1 MKHIKRL
8 FLWLSFSFF
17 LNAYAQE
24 EKEPM
29 YLNEIFYNIQKKHQ
43 VQFNFIEE
51 EVAIFKIIPPNNKL
65 NLRQKLKYITEK
77 TQLNFQFI
85 DAVYISVVNDQKL
98 DKPLCGY
105 LFDKETNEAIEGVYV
120 KIKGTE
126 IATTSNKNGY
136 FELFFKSDKLIEI
149 NHLGFETIEISSE
162 SIYKTNCPKL
172 FLSPKIQE
180 IQQVN
185 VSTYLTK
192 GITKKN
198 DGTIEIKPKNLGA
211 LPGLTEAD
219 VLQTL
224 QQIPGI
230 TTINESISNINVR
243 GGSHDQNLFT
253 WNKIKLYQ
261 TGHFFGLISAINP
274 NLSNKIAI
282 SKNGTSA
289 FFSEGVSS
297 NVAISTHDDWI
308 YKSENSIGINMI
320 NADFYSRIKTS
331 KTSNLEISGRRS
343 ITDFYQS
350 PTYKNYYNR
359 IFQNSTVTN
368 ISNNQNLNFSTDENF
383 YFYDF
388 SAQFHQKMGGKS
400 NLYLD
405 FITISNKLELLQS
418 KTENNINSI
427 RNSNLNQNTYGGSL
441 HFKTNWNRHNS
452 TEFTAFASQYKIDAL
467 NESITNEQILIQE
480 NTILDTGFQL
490 ENKHT
495 FNNSFQFSNGYQ
507 YNETGIRNVDVINS
521 PNFSRKVKDVLRIHA
536 LVLEGKYTSK
546 NKKLQTTLGLRSN
559 YIEQFGLLIIEPRL
573 QLKQQLNS
581 TFFVEVLAEKK
592 HQTSSQI
599 INLQSDFFGVENR
612 RWTQANNSDI
622 PVITSNQAS
631 LSLNYKY
638 NRWLITLENFYK
650 KVDGI
655 SSRSQ
660 GFQNQLE
667 FSRINGSYTIM
678 GSEFLVQKQFK
689 KITTWI
695 SYSYTDNKYDF
706 NTYVP
711 SIFPNNFEIK
721 HHFASAIIYD
731 YKKIKLALGGK
742 WFTGK
747 PNTEINST
755 TPIFSTPGIGEI
767 DYKNPNSSNLN
778 EYLQVNISGSYDF
791 IVGKNGKLN
800 LGFSVQNVLNNATSI
815 NKFYKI
821 ENNSSIN
828 EINTFMLERTPNVFI
843 RYSF

>member
-1 MKHIKRL
+1 
-8 FLWLSFSFF
+8 
-17 LNAYAQE
+17 LNANAQE
-24 EKEPM
+24 EGKTM
-29 YLNEIFYNIQKKHQ
+29 SLNEIFYTIQKKHK

-51 EVAIFKIIPPNNKL
+51 EIAIFKIIPPYSKL
-65 NLRQKLKYITEK
+65 SLKQKLKYITEK

-105 LFDKETNEAIEGVYV
+105 VFDKETNEAIENVYI
-120 KIKGTE
+120 KIKETE
-126 IATTSNKNGY
+126 IATITNKNGY
-136 FELFFKSDKLIEI
+136 FELYFKSDNLIEI
-149 NHLGFETIEISSE
+149 SHLSFETLEISSE

-172 FLSPKIQE
+172 YLTPKIQE
-180 IQQVN
+180 IQQIN
-185 VSTYLTK
+185 VENYLTK
-192 GITKKN
+192 GISKKN
-198 DGTIEIKPKNLGA
+198 DGTIEIKPKTLGL

-219 VLQTL
+219 VLQTM
-224 QQIPGI
+224 QQVPGI
-230 TTINESISNINVR
+230 ITNNESISNINVR

-253 WNKIKLYQ
+253 WNGIKLYQ

-274 NLSNKIAI
+274 NLSNKVSI

-297 NVAISTHDDWI
+297 NVAISNHDDWI
-308 YKSENSIGINMI
+308 HNTENSIGINMI
-320 NADFYSRIKTS
+320 NVDFYSRIKTS
-331 KTSNLEISGRRS
+331 KTSNLEVSGRRS

-388 SAQFHQKMGGKS
+388 SAQFHQKIGNNS
-400 NLYLD
+400 NLFVD
-405 FITISNKLELLQS
+405 FITISNQLELVQT
-418 KTENNINSI
+418 KKENNLNRL

-441 HFKTNWNRHNS
+441 HFKTNWSTKNS
-452 TEFTAFASQYKIDAL
+452 TEISAYASQYKIDAL
-467 NESITNEQILIQE
+467 NESIANDQILNQE
-480 NTILDTGFQL
+480 NTILDTGIQI
-490 ENKHT
+490 ENNHF
-495 FNNSFQFSNGYQ
+495 FNNSFHFSNGYQ
-507 YNETGIRNVDVINS
+507 FNETGIRNVDIINS
-521 PNFSRKVKDVLRIHA
+521 PSFSRKVKDVLRIHA
-536 LVLEGKYTSK
+536 FILAGKYTSK
-546 NKKLQTTLGLRSN
+546 NKKLLTTLGLRTN
-559 YIEQFGLLIIEPRL
+559 YLEQFGQFIIEPRL

-581 TFFVEVLAEKK
+581 KFFIEILAEKK

-612 RWTQANNSDI
+612 RWTQANNADV
-622 PVITSNQAS
+622 PLITSNQAS
-631 LSLNYKY
+631 ISFNYKY
-638 NRWLITLENFYK
+638 NRWLISLDNFYK

-667 FSRINGSYTIM
+667 FLTINGTYTVL
-678 GSEFLVQKQFK
+678 GSEFLIQKQFK

-695 SYSYTDNKYDF
+695 SYTFTDNKYNF
-706 NTYVP
+706 SSFIP
-711 SIFPNNFEIK
+711 SVFPNNFEIK
-721 HHFASAIIYD
+721 HHVSSAIIYD
-731 YKKIKLALGGK
+731 YKRLKIAVGGK

-747 PNTEINST
+747 PNTELNSNS
-755 TPIFSTPGIGEI
+755 PIIPTSNIAEI
-767 DYKNPNSSNLN
+767 DYKNPNSSNLKD
-778 EYLQVNISGSYDF
+778 YLQVNISGSYDF
-791 IVGKNGKLN
+791 ILGKNGKLN
-800 LGFSVQNVLNNATSI
+800 LGFSVQNVLNNQTSI
-815 NKFYKI
+815 NQFYKI

>member
-1 MKHIKRL
+1 MKQIKSL
-8 FLWLSFSFF
+8 FLLLGFSFF
-17 LNAYAQE
+17 LTTNAQE
-24 EKEPM
+24 EGETM
-29 YLNEIFYNIQKKHQ
+29 LLNEIFYTIQKKHH

-51 EVAIFKIIPPNNKL
+51 EIAVFKIIPPNKKL
-65 NLRQKLKYITEK
+65 NLKQKLKYITEK

-105 LFDKETNEAIEGVYV
+105 IFDKEANEPIEGVYI
-120 KIKGTE
+120 KIKDTE
-126 IATTSNKNGY
+126 IATTTNKNGY
-136 FELFFKSDKLIEI
+136 FELYYKSEKLIEI
-149 NHLGFETIEISSE
+149 SHISFETIEITSE

-172 FLSPKIQE
+172 LLSPKIQE
-180 IQQVN
+180 IQE
-185 VSTYLTK
+185 VSIGTYLTK
-192 GITKKN
+192 GISKK
-198 DGTIEIKPKNLGA
+198 DDSTIEIKPKTLGL

-230 TTINESISNINVR
+230 TTANESISNINVR

-253 WNKIKLYQ
+253 WNGIKLYQ

-274 NLSNKIAI
+274 NLSNKVSI

-289 FFSEGVSS
+289 FLSEAVSS
-297 NVAISTHDDWI
+297 NIAISTHDNWI
-308 YKSENSIGINMI
+308 YETENAVGINMI
-320 NADFYSRIKTS
+320 NADFYSRVKTS
-331 KTSNLEISGRRS
+331 KTSNLEVSGRRS

-368 ISNNQNLNFSTDENF
+368 ISNNQNLNFSTDEKF

-388 SAQFHQKMGGKS
+388 SAQFHQKIGEDS
-400 NLYLD
+400 NLFLD
-405 FITISNKLELLQS
+405 FITISNQLELVQS

-441 HFKTNWNRHNS
+441 HFKTNWNTRNS
-452 TEFTAFASQYKIDAL
+452 TEFSTYASQYKIDAL
-467 NESITNEQILIQE
+467 NESIANEQVLRQE
-480 NTILDTGFQL
+480 NTILDTGL
-490 ENKHT
+490 RIENSHF
-495 FNNSFQFSNGYQ
+495 FNNSFHFSNGYQ
-507 YNETGIRNVDVINS
+507 YNETGIRNVDIINS

-536 LVLEGKYTSK
+536 LVLAGKYTSK
-546 NKKLQTTLGLRSN
+546 HKKLQTTLGLRTN
-559 YIEQFGLLIIEPRL
+559 YIEQFGLFIMEPRL

-581 TFFVEVLAEKK
+581 AFFIEVLAEKK

-622 PVITSNQAS
+622 PIITSKQAS
-631 LSLNYKY
+631 ISINYKY
-638 NRWLITLENFYK
+638 NHWLISLDNFYK

-667 FSRINGSYTIM
+667 FLKINGSYTIF
-678 GSEFLVQKQFK
+678 GSEFLIQKQFK

-695 SYSYTDNKYDF
+695 SYSFTDNKYNF
-706 NTYVP
+706 NTFSP
-711 SIFPNNFEIK
+711 SVFPNNFEIK
-721 HHFASAIIYD
+721 HHVASAIIYD
-731 YKKIKLALGGK
+731 YKRLKFAVGGK

-747 PNTEINST
+747 PTTELNSN
-755 TPIFSTPGIGEI
+755 TPIFSTPRIAEI
-767 DYKNPNSSNLN
+767 DYKDPNSSNLKD
-778 EYLQVNISGSYDF
+778 YLQVNISGSYTF
-791 IVGKNGKLN
+791 ILGKNGKLN
-800 LGFSVQNVLNNATSI
+800 LGFSVQNALNNQTSI
-815 NKFYKI
+815 NQFYKI
-821 ENNSSIN
+821 DTNSNIN
-828 EINTFMLERTPNVFI
+828 EINTFMLERTPNAFI